1 MKLPIGQAQAVVA
14 EYFESVVL
22 PAVSAAGGVTPFVFG
37 MAGGLMV
44 RRVPQMLEQYSPM
57 MKELGILD
65 AENRLDIDL
74 LYEEALKSIERTPV
88 IVAGYRADRSD
99 IEKLKSIME
108 KYGV

>member
-1 MKLPIGQAQAVVA
+1 
-14 EYFESVVL
+14 
-22 PAVSAAGGVTPFVFG
+22 
-37 MAGGLMV
+37 MV
-44 RRVPQMLEQYSPM
+44 RRVPQMIDQYSPM

-65 AENRLDIDL
+65 AENRLDIDI